1 MECVLTLYKLWR
13 EARAEH
19 HTEDGKYKK
28 DAIIKPLALKASSEL
43 EESWRQQAYLVHEHY
58 NADKTTAD
66 HMVSMHG
73 PES

>member
-1 MECVLTLYKLWR
+1 MYKLWR

-19 HTEDGKYKK
+19 HMDDGNGKFKR
-28 DAIIKPLALKASSEL
+28 DAIIKPLALKASTEL
-43 EESWRQQAYLVHEHY
+43 EESWRQQVYLVHEHY
-58 NADKTTAD
+58 NADKTPAD